1 MSEEKRMLGNYE
13 VVNSIYIGDKEV
25 VFGVDKSDKYPFLV
39 SYCDYHNPFG
49 VPWATESVGCDDYLE
64 AMGIFIQRVQS
75 QIEKTKSELSKFA
88 FDNTVFTKDHCI
100 PDKRSSSIVGKVVVI
115 NAEPKRYEYQH
126 PAFQLVLADGGNGAT
141 GGRGNAVF
149 GTCLATGEKSR
160 WERYDVLGEIKPEYC
175 TGITQNVDDL
185 LQSHTARTMLANSEF
200 IIMLNQA
207 STDRIELAKL
217 LNISDLQMSYIT
229 NVGAGQG
236 LLKVGSSLVPFVNK
250 FPRNTELY
258 KLMTTK
264 FGEV

>member
-39 SYCDYHNPFG
+39 SYCDCHNPLG

-64 AMGIFIQRVQS
+64 AMELFIQRVHS
-75 QIEKTKSELSKFA
+75 QIEQTKSELSKFA

-100 PDKRSSSIVGKVVVI
+100 PDKRSSRIVGKVVVI

-160 WERYDVLGEIKPEYC
+160 WERYDVLGEIKPEC
-175 TGITQNVDDL
+175 MPDW
-185 LQSHTARTMLANSEF
+185 AKEA
-200 IIMLNQA
+200 
-207 STDRIELAKL
+207 LAKIKEQQKEKKQK
-217 LNISDLQMSYIT
+217 N
-229 NVGAGQG
+229 
-236 LLKVGSSLVPFVNK
+236 
-250 FPRNTELY
+250 RE
-258 KLMTTK
+258 
-264 FGEV
+264 ER